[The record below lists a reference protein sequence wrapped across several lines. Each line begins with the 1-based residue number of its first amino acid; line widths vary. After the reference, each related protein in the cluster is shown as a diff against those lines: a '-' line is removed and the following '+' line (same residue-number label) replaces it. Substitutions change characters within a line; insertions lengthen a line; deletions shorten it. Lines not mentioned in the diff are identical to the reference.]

1 MIKID
6 VNRLDESIGVIQHTC
21 NGEVLEVMTEL
32 ARVLAP
38 ERGTNELID
47 QALEDCLKYQNQF
60 NETTQVLRN
69 AITETGKLVEIDE
82 YLKKLDISNVTS
94 RSTSAA
100 TGNIDTDAVMM

>member
-6 VNRLDESIGVIQHTC
+6 ASRLDESIGVIQRTL
-21 NGEVLEVMTEL
+21 NGDVLEVMTEL

-38 ERGTNELID
+38 ERGTNDLVD
-47 QALEDCLKYQNQF
+47 QALDDCLKFQNQF

-82 YLKKLDISNVTS
+82 YLKKLNISNVAT
-94 RSTSAA
+94 RSTSAT
-100 TGNIDTDAVMM
+100 TGSIDTDAVMM

>member
-69 AITETGKLVEIDE
+69 AITETGKLE
-82 YLKKLDISNVTS
+82 YLKKLDISNVAS

>member
-6 VNRLDESIGVIQHTC
+6 ASRLDESIGVIQRTL
-21 NGEVLEVMTEL
+21 NGDVLEVMTEL

-38 ERGTNELID
+38 ERGTNDLVD
-47 QALEDCLKYQNQF
+47 QALDDCLMFQNQF

-82 YLKKLDISNVTS
+82 YLKKLNISNVAT

-100 TGNIDTDAVMM
+100 TGSIDTDAVMM

>member
-6 VNRLDESIGVIQHTC
+6 ASRLDESIGVIQRTL
-21 NGEVLEVMTEL
+21 NGDVLEVMTEL

-38 ERGTNELID
+38 ERGTNDLVD
-47 QALEDCLKYQNQF
+47 QALDDCLKFQNQF

-82 YLKKLDISNVTS
+82 YLKKLNISNVAT

-100 TGNIDTDAVMM
+100 TGSIDTDAVMM

>member
-6 VNRLDESIGVIQHTC
+6 ASRLDESIGVIQRTL
-21 NGEVLEVMTEL
+21 NGDVLEVMTEL

-38 ERGTNELID
+38 ERGTNDLVD
-47 QALEDCLKYQNQF
+47 QALDDCLKFQNQF

-82 YLKKLDISNVTS
+82 YLKKLNISNVAT
-94 RSTSAA
+94 RSTSAV
-100 TGNIDTDAVMM
+100 TGSIDTDAVMM

>member
-6 VNRLDESIGVIQHTC
+6 VNRLDESIGVIQRVC
-21 NGEVLEVMTEL
+21 NGEVLEVMSKC
-32 ARVLAP
+32 ASVLSP

-47 QALEDCLKYQNQF
+47 QALDDCLKFQNNF

-69 AITETGKLVEIDE
+69 AISETSKLVDIDN
-82 YLKKLDISNVTS
+82 YLKKLDISNVAT

-100 TGNIDTDAVMM
+100 TGNIDSDAVMM

>member
-47 QALEDCLKYQNQF
+47 QAL
-60 NETTQVLRN
+60 
-69 AITETGKLVEIDE
+69 
-82 YLKKLDISNVTS
+82 
-94 RSTSAA
+94 AA
-100 TGNIDTDAVMM
+100 DQG